1 MTKEE
6 LRRIE
11 IVAMPPIKRAKEPS
25 IKEKLHFWWAD
36 AKFFLGKAKEIVIVL
51 LKAYIAAI
59 VIYVLSY
66 ITVRYLHQVLPV

>member
-1 MTKEE
+1 MGEE

-11 IVAMPPIKRAKEPS
+11 LEANPPIIKHRELTL
-25 IKEKLHFWWAD
+25 KEKLHFWWAD

>member
-11 IVAMPPIKRAKEPS
+11 LVAMPPIKKAKEPS

-36 AKFFLGKAKEIVIVL
+36 VKLFVKDWTIILAKALV
-51 LKAYIAAI
+51 AATAI
-59 VIYVLSY
+59 HVLSY
-66 ITVRYLHQVLPV
+66 MTVHYVRQVLPS